1 MDEGQRKQAAE
12 RFRVGKE
19 SPTKLAREYGVSRST
34 IYRLPKP
41 ETFQTKQLGVGEAV
55 REYGVS
61 GLTRFGGNVQED
73 YLQPWKS
80 LDRMVPLVK
89 EMLDYPIIA
98 ATMFAIEM
106 AIRGATW
113 NVTPAGSEKAD
124 EDAAAFLDTCMGD
137 MSHTWDDHIA
147 QALSFV
153 PYGFAPF
160 EVIYKKRLGPDKD
173 PASAF
178 DDGLLGWRK
187 FAFRSQ
193 DTLTPGNEWLFD
205 ENGGVQG
212 MNQSAPPDWQ
222 PKSIP
227 IEKMLLYRTS
237 AAKNNPQGRSMLRGA
252 YLSWYMAKNFQEIEG
267 IAGERLGNGLP
278 VLYLGEGTRLSGA
291 NSDLDFAKQLVRDV
305 RMDDQMGVVIPHPKM
320 TADGKGVLFELVG
333 PTGGEGVSYKDAI
346 DRYNQQIA
354 QVVLA
359 QFIFFG
365 LSERGTQALAVR
377 TTDFFTQAISGW
389 LEAMAETLNLFAI
402 PRLFRLNAGE
412 FGGITGFPRIAVGPI
427 GQVDVQKLMQAI
439 NIAVNTQLLKP
450 SPADEAHLRQL
461 LELPEMEEA
470 QESADQEAKDQAQ
483 EAVGQTPADT
493 QQPEPDMT
501 GNESFAA
508 NRGTGAQKLRTWERA
523 TNAYQADLG
532 AQYRKWSQ
540 RLATDLENADTDDER
555 DEVIAAALLA
565 LAALLKQLGREN
577 IPGAIDL
584 GLGDHSPTAALLREV
599 AAQLQANE
607 GYIDGSLIPDLQ
619 HRLDSALRDPEIV
632 ASGAVAFA
640 GILAGLDAR
649 VQSYAGTMW
658 ATIQAAVGDVARQ
671 AAEAGEDGRVRWALD
686 PTVENHCVDCLEYGD
701 KEYESWDSL
710 LGETGGRMPGSGV
723 QCDGNCRCWLEIWNG
738 QDWVRP

>member
-19 SPTKLAREYGVSRST
+19 SPTKLAHEFGVSRST

-41 ETFQTKQLGVGEAV
+41 ETFQNKQLGPGDAV
-55 REYGVS
+55 KEYGVS
-61 GLTRFGGNVQED
+61 GLTRFGGNIQED

-113 NVTPAGSEKAD
+113 NVTPAGAETAD
-124 EDAAAFLDTCMGD
+124 EDAASFLDTCMQD

-193 DTLTPGNEWLFD
+193 DTLTPGNEWMFD
-205 ENGGVQG
+205 ENGGIQG

-252 YLSWYMAKNFQEIEG
+252 YLAWYYAKNMQEIEG
-267 IAGERLGNGLP
+267 IAAERLGNGLP
-278 VLYLGEGTRLSGA
+278 VIYMGDGTRLSGA

-320 TADGKGVLFELVG
+320 TSEGRGVLFELVG
-333 PTGGEGVSYKDAI
+333 PTGGEGVNYEQSIA
-346 DRYNQQIA
+346 RYNQQIA

-389 LEAMAETLNLFAI
+389 LEAMAETLNLFAV
-402 PRLFRLNAGE
+402 PRLFRLNSNE

-427 GQVDVQKLMQAI
+427 GQVDVQRLMQAI
-439 NIAVNTQLLKP
+439 NIGVTTGLLTP
-450 SPADEAHLRQL
+450 SPVDEAHLRQL
-461 LELPEMEEA
+461 LELPEKEEA
-470 QESADQEAKDQAQ
+470 E
-483 EAVGQTPADT
+483 
-493 QQPEPDMT
+493 
-501 GNESFAA
+501 
-508 NRGTGAQKLRTWERA
+508 
-523 TNAYQADLG
+523 
-532 AQYRKWSQ
+532 
-540 RLATDLENADTDDER
+540 ER
-555 DEVIAAALLA
+555 DRKSV
-565 LAALLKQLGREN
+565 
-577 IPGAIDL
+577 
-584 GLGDHSPTAALLREV
+584 V
-599 AAQLQANE
+599 
-607 GYIDGSLIPDLQ
+607 
-619 HRLDSALRDPEIV
+619 
-632 ASGAVAFA
+632 
-640 GILAGLDAR
+640 
-649 VQSYAGTMW
+649 
-658 ATIQAAVGDVARQ
+658 
-671 AAEAGEDGRVRWALD
+671 
-686 PTVENHCVDCLEYGD
+686 
-701 KEYESWDSL
+701 
-710 LGETGGRMPGSGV
+710 
-723 QCDGNCRCWLEIWNG
+723 
-738 QDWVRP
+738 